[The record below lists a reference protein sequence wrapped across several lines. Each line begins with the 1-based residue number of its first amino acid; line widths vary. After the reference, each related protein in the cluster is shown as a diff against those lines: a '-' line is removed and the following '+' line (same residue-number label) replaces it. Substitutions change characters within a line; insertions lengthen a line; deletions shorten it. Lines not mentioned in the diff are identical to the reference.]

1 MAGVQPKMLPV
12 PPAMAG
18 QRADAG
24 IAKMLGMSRTQIAEL
39 IQSGAVSQNGQPIGK
54 SERLIEDA
62 LVEVHLNEAKSGI
75 EVSAEDVAALNI
87 VFEDEHIIVIDKPSG
102 VVSHPSQGFVG
113 PSVPGVLLA
122 RGIQL
127 TTSGAQERQGIV
139 QRLDVGTSGL
149 MVLAKSEAAYSTLK
163 QAYSTKF

>member
-1 MAGVQPKMLPV
+1 MP
-12 PPAMAG
+12 
-18 QRADAG
+18 
-24 IAKMLGMSRTQIAEL
+24 EL
-39 IQSGAVSQNGQPIGK
+39 
-54 SERLIEDA
+54 
-62 LVEVHLNEAKSGI
+62 EV
-75 EVSAEDVAALNI
+75 
-87 VFEDEHIIVIDKPSG
+87 VFQDDHIIVINKPAG

-149 MVLAKSEAAYSTLK
+149 MVLAKSEAAYSGSSR
-163 QAYSTKF
+163 Q